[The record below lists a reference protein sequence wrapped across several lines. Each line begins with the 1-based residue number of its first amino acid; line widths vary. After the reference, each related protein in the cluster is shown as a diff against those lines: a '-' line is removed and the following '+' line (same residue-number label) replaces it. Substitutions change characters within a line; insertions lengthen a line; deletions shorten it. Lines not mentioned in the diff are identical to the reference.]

1 MWMASQVF
9 SAEAPQYD
17 PMARGRDH
25 RDHTEASVMVGAT
38 GRVQYEE
45 LYACLA
51 LVAERMPSFAY
62 AVQEDDYGALSSSQH
77 DLSLLG

>member
-1 MWMASQVF
+1 MASQVF

-25 RDHTEASVMVGAT
+25 RDHTEASEMVGAT
-38 GRVQYEE
+38 AEGQYEV
-45 LYACLA
+45 LFAYLLLA
-51 LVAERMPSFAY
+51 AERMPSSH

-77 DLSLLG
+77 DFSLLG